1 MERADDLERRL
12 RDRLFKVAARGG
24 DRAADGDR
32 GDFAVSQ
39 PDLARAL
46 IERGDDGF
54 EVGREGFLAG
64 DLLQSAAHLAHG
76 LRPAAGR

>member
-54 EVGREGFLAG
+54 EVGKSSAQDLQCVMRRGFGVAG
-64 DLLQSAAHLAHG
+64 
-76 LRPAAGR
+76 